1 VTCEACRTQHWQ
13 NAKPCA
19 NAIVADGDK
28 VLLVRR
34 AHTPWRG
41 AWCAPGGFCEA
52 REHPIAAV
60 EREVFEEAGVR
71 VEVTGFIG
79 IWIDDYADE
88 PNPDN
93 ETISVA
99 YYHARPTGG
108 PAGVVDA
115 AEVAELGWFAW
126 RELPDALAPPGTLE
140 AVLAGWRADV
150 AAGRTISPLPDYP
163 HRGAD
168 KLE

>member
-1 VTCEACRTQHWQ
+1 
-13 NAKPCA
+13 
-19 NAIVADGDK
+19 

-34 AHTPWRG
+34 AHAPWRG

-99 YYHARPTGG
+99 YYHARPTGE

-150 AAGRTISPLPDYP
+150 AAGRNFGPLPDYP